1 MFMIKNPGFSMTEL
15 VIYIMIVGILMVTV
29 GPPMY
34 KYIGRASERKAQQTL
49 IAIKK
54 ALDEYKMDTMHYP
67 NALID
72 LVRKP
77 SSEPRWR
84 EPYLDEDTVTIVGN
98 SFADPWSN
106 PYQYRRIQGGKP
118 PYELASA
125 GDPDKEDSRIDVRTI
140 K

>member
-1 MFMIKNPGFSMTEL
+1 MTEL
-15 VIYIMIVGILMVTV
+15 IIYIMIVGILMVTV
-29 GPPMY
+29 GPPLF
-34 KYIGRASERKAQQTL
+34 KWVGRASERKAEQTL

-77 SSEPRWR
+77 SNEPRWR
-84 EPYLDEDTVTIVGN
+84 EPYLDEDTVTITGN
-98 SFADPWSN
+98 SFADPWEQ
-106 PYQYRRIQGGKP
+106 PYIYRRLQGKP

-125 GDPDKEDSRIDVRTI
+125 GNPDKEDSRIDVRNI
-140 K
+140 R